1 MHRDTNQPALPDLTT
16 NLIREQGCLIDN
28 LFADLWQQVGMKTLL
43 CRAGFRKRS
52 GTPIH
57 ELIYC
62 LMLWVWLKVDSIGV
76 FARESLQSFSQARKD
91 ALYDVMNRE
100 DLNWRRLNLQVVA
113 QAVRMGKA
121 QEGTRAFVLDDS
133 IKKRYGKKM
142 PGVSSHFD
150 HTSGRHVIG
159 QQVLTLGLS
168 TASGFLPVD
177 SELFISA
184 VKAQALDQPFR
195 DGRSVVAKRYR
206 VAQGQTKPQMARDM
220 IARAQR
226 NGIDAEYLLG
236 DAWFGTKAM
245 IRVADEA
252 CLRPI
257 LRMKKNKM
265 KYRLKEWKDGK
276 AVFRELNVKALY
288 RMGVRKQW
296 QKIPGQSYQAKTL
309 EVELNLS
316 EDEQTQ
322 WTRVRLLF
330 VRGTADREK
339 AQAGKHDWAVF
350 LTTDLSL
357 EPGRILELYA
367 LRWAIEVYFKEAKQH
382 LGWLKEQSNHYGAY
396 VASIH
401 LAAIRFCLLMIAR
414 QQHDFPRLSDIRQAI
429 STNVQEID
437 FAARLWQVFQALIT
451 GAMEELKQVL
461 GDAASQVMET
471 IERHIQGFFVQALQ
485 LDPRILRLESS

>member
-1 MHRDTNQPALPDLTT
+1 MHRDTNQPALPDLTAS
-16 NLIREQGCLIDN
+16 LIREKGCLIDN

-62 LMLWVWLKVDSIGV
+62 LMLWVWLKVDSIGL
-76 FARESLQSFSQARKD
+76 FARESLQTFSQARKD
-91 ALYDVMNRE
+91 ALYDVTNRE
-100 DLNWRRLNLQVVA
+100 DLNWRRLNLQVAA
-113 QAVRMGKA
+113 QAVRSLKE
-121 QEGTRAFVLDDS
+121 QEGSRAFVLDDS
-133 IKKRYGKKM
+133 IKTRYGKKM

-150 HTSGRHVIG
+150 HTSGRHVMG

-168 TASGFLPVD
+168 TSSGFVPVD
-177 SELFISA
+177 SELFISE
-184 VKAQALDQPFR
+184 VKAQALPGPFR

-226 NGIDAEYLLG
+226 GGTDAEYLLG

-252 CLRPI
+252 CLTPI

-265 KYRLKEWKDGK
+265 KYRLREWKDGK
-276 AVFRELNVKALY
+276 SVFQEFNVKALY
-288 RMGVRKQW
+288 RLCVRKQW
-296 QKIPGQSYQAKTL
+296 QKIPGQPYQVKVL
-309 EVELNLS
+309 DVELNLS
-316 EDEQTQ
+316 EKKAEH
-322 WTRVRLLF
+322 WAKVRLLF
-330 VRGTADREK
+330 VRGTADGGK

-382 LGWLKEQSNHYGAY
+382 LGWLQEQSNHYGAY

-414 QQHDFPRLSDIRQAI
+414 QKHDFHRLSDIRQTI
-429 STNVQEID
+429 STNVTEID
-437 FAARLWQVFQALIT
+437 FAARLWQVFRALIT

-461 GDAASQVMET
+461 GDTVSLVMET
-471 IERHIQGFFVQALQ
+471 IERHVQGFFVQALQ
-485 LDPRILRLESS
+485 LDPKTLRLEAL